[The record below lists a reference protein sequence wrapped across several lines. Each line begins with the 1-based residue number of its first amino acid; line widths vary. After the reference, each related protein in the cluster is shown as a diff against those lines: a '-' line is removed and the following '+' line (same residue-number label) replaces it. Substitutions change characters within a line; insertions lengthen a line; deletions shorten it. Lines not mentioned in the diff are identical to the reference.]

1 MSETFVVV
9 GGGLAGAKTVE
20 ALREREFPG
29 RIELVCEEEAP
40 PYERPPLSKDYLA
53 GRTEV
58 ADFTVHPREWYA
70 RNDVEL
76 RLGTRAT
83 GLHPGSHEIELADS
97 TRLGYDKL
105 VLATGSRP
113 RRLPLPGA
121 DSRGV
126 HYLRRLGDADR
137 LAATLRRVE
146 RLVIVGAGW
155 IGLEV
160 AAVARGYGVEVHL
173 VEAAPQPLLVS
184 LGPRMGEFFAGLH
197 REHGVTLHLSAH
209 VSEIMT
215 PSGVTGVRLT
225 DGSELP
231 ADAVLLAVGARPE
244 LTLAEGAGLD
254 IDNGVLV
261 DTGLTTSDPDILAV
275 GDIAEVR
282 HPSLGGLRVEHWANA
297 LKQPAVAAATMLGHS
312 ASYTEL
318 PYFFTDQYDLG
329 MEYHGFVPAGV
340 EERVVVR
347 GSTEDRRFVACWL
360 DSSDRVLAAMN
371 VNVFGMAES
380 IRGLI
385 HSGASVVP
393 ERLADT
399 AYSLDDV
406 EALRKRPVGSA

>member
-20 ALREREFPG
+20 ALRERDFSG
-29 RIELVCEEEAP
+29 RIELICEEESP
-40 PYERPPLSKDYLA
+40 PYERPPLSKEYLA
-53 GRTEV
+53 GRAEV
-58 ADFTVHPREWYA
+58 SDLTVHPREWYSEH
-70 RNDVEL
+70 DVEL

-83 GLHPGSHEIELADS
+83 GVHPGSHEVELADA

-126 HYLRRLGDADR
+126 HCLRRLGDADR
-137 LAATLRRVE
+137 LAATLRRVD

-160 AAVARGYGVEVHL
+160 AAVAREYGVGVHV
-173 VEAAPQPLLVS
+173 VEAAHQPLLEA
-184 LGPRMGEFFAGLH
+184 LGPRMGEFFAELH
-197 REHGVTLHLSAH
+197 REHGVELHLSAR
-209 VSEIMT
+209 VAEVLTS
-215 PSGVTGVRLT
+215 SGVTGVRLT

-244 LTLAEGAGLD
+244 LTLAETAGLD
-254 IDNGVLV
+254 VDNGVLV

-275 GDIAEVR
+275 GDIADLR
-282 HPSLGGLRVEHWANA
+282 HPTFGRLRVEHWANA

-312 ASYTEL
+312 ASFTEL

-329 MEYHGFVPAGV
+329 MEYHGFVPGEV
-340 EERVVVR
+340 EDRVVVR
-347 GSTEDRRFVACWL
+347 GSLADRRFVACWL
-360 DSSDRVLAAMN
+360 DGSDRVLAAMN
-371 VNVFGMAES
+371 VNVFGQNER
-380 IRGLI
+380 IRTLI

-399 AYSLDDV
+399 TYSLDDV
-406 EALRKRPVGSA
+406 DALRKRPVGSA